1 MLPDNFSIGI
11 ENHET
16 GAASSLVQTS
26 DVCHIVKTT
35 KDLSKYSRIGSS
47 PYMFTSKLNPQQ
59 REQALASL
67 ASEEFDILI
76 IGGGVNGVGA
86 ALDAVTRG
94 LKVAL
99 VEAHDFAAGTS
110 SRSSKLIHGG
120 LRYLEQYDFKLVREA
135 LHERELMVSTQCPH
149 LVKPVSFLYPLT
161 EKVKE
166 RTYVGAGLALYDAL
180 RGFKRALPS
189 HKHLTGKTIASIS
202 PSLRQD
208 IITGAIR
215 YFDAQVDDA
224 RHTMMIA
231 RTAARHGAVMATG
244 VRVDDLTRS
253 GKKVTGVV
261 AIDQATNKK
270 FTIAAKATI
279 MCAGVWSDELHEKFG
294 LTAGYSVAM
303 SKGVHIVVPGDAIQ
317 SKDGI
322 ILKTPVS
329 VLFLIPWGDK
339 WIVGTTDTP
348 YEGDRSKPLATQ
360 EDVQYI
366 LDQANRVLE
375 PKLKAEDIIG
385 VFAGLRPLVA
395 NKTGSAT
402 TKLSREHTVDRPAP
416 GFVSMAGGKY
426 TTYRVMAKDAVDLAV
441 LDLRRL
447 VSDSVTD
454 KLPLIGADG
463 YFALKQQVSKIAE
476 DTQMSEATIT
486 HLLDRYG
493 SLIEEILELIA
504 EDSSLAERIIPELPY
519 LKAEILHAAT
529 HEGALSVEDVLL
541 RRTRISFEAVD
552 GGADAAK
559 EVAKIIGEPLGWGA
573 KERNASVSAFLEVIE
588 REEEALVELVNS

>member
-1 MLPDNFSIGI
+1 
-11 ENHET
+11 
-16 GAASSLVQTS
+16 
-26 DVCHIVKTT
+26 
-35 KDLSKYSRIGSS
+35 
-47 PYMFTSKLNPQQ
+47 MFTSALNPQQ
-59 REQALASL
+59 RASAISTL
-67 ASEEFDILI
+67 QSEEFDILV
-76 IGGGVNGVGA
+76 IGGGVNGVGV

-99 VEAHDFAAGTS
+99 VESQDLAAGTS

-231 RTAARHGAVMATG
+231 RTAARHGAVMATS
-244 VRVDDLTRS
+244 VRVDDLLRN
-253 GKKVTGVV
+253 GKKVTGVT
-261 AIDQATNKK
+261 ATDLKTGQTL
-270 FTIAAKATI
+270 TISAKATI
-279 MCAGVWSDELHEKFG
+279 MCAGVWSDELHQRFG
-294 LTAGYSVAM
+294 LTPGYSVAM
-303 SKGVHIVVPGDAIQ
+303 SKGVHIVVPQSAIK

-322 ILKTPVS
+322 ILKTAVS
-329 VLFLIPWGDK
+329 VLFLIPWEDK

-348 YEGDRSKPLATQ
+348 YEGDRAKPIATQ

-375 PKLKAEDIIG
+375 PQLKSEDIIG

-395 NKTGSAT
+395 NSASSAT

-416 GFVSMAGGKY
+416 GFVSLAGGKY

-441 LDLRRL
+441 LDLRKI
-447 VSDSVTD
+447 VSESVTE

-463 YFALKQQVSKIAE
+463 YFALQQQVLKIADE
-476 DTQMSEATIT
+476 TNLSEATVI
-486 HLLDRYG
+486 HLLNRYG
-493 SLIEEILELIA
+493 SLISEIIEIIS
-504 EDSSLAERIIPELPY
+504 ENPEMSERIIPDLPY
-519 LKAEILHAAT
+519 IKAEILHAAS

-541 RRTRISFEAVD
+541 RRTRISFEASD
-552 GGADAAK
+552 SGLSAAND
-559 EVAKIIGEPLGWGA
+559 VAEIIGTVLNWSAADRRG
-573 KERNASVSAFLEVIE
+573 SVQSFAQLIE
-588 REEEALVELVNS
+588 HEEAALRALVAAPAN

>member
-1 MLPDNFSIGI
+1 
-11 ENHET
+11 
-16 GAASSLVQTS
+16 
-26 DVCHIVKTT
+26 
-35 KDLSKYSRIGSS
+35 
-47 PYMFTSKLNPQQ
+47 MFTSQLNAQQ
-59 REQALASL
+59 REKAISSL
-67 ASEEFDILI
+67 NNEEFDILI
-76 IGGGVNGVGA
+76 IGGGVNGVGV
-86 ALDAVTRG
+86 ALDAVSRG

-99 VEAHDFAAGTS
+99 VEAQDFAAGTS

-189 HKHLTGKTIASIS
+189 HKHLTGKTIATIS

-231 RTAARHGAVMATG
+231 RTAARHGAIMATG
-244 VRVDDLTRS
+244 VRVEDLLRS
-253 GKKVTGVV
+253 GKKITGVI
-261 AIDQATNKK
+261 ATDTHTNKK
-270 FTIAAKATI
+270 IKISAKATI
-279 MCAGVWSDELHEKFG
+279 MCAGVWSDELHAQFG

-348 YEGDRSKPLATQ
+348 YEGDRAKPLATQ

-375 PKLKAEDIIG
+375 PKLRSEDILG

-395 NKTGSAT
+395 NKTSSAT

-447 VSDSVTD
+447 VNDSITE

-463 YFALKQQVSKIAE
+463 YFALKQQISRIAE
-476 DTQMSEATIT
+476 ESSLSEATVT

-493 SLIEEILELIA
+493 SLIEEILGLIA
-504 EDSSLAERIIPELPY
+504 DDASLAERVIPDLPY
-519 LKAEILHAAT
+519 IKAEILHAAT
-529 HEGALSVEDVLL
+529 HEGAMSVEDVLL
-541 RRTRISFEAVD
+541 RRTRISFETSD
-552 GGADAAK
+552 SGAQAAK
-559 EVAKIIGEPLGWGA
+559 EVAKIIGSELGWSA
-573 KERNASVSAFLEVIE
+573 KERNSSVEAFLEVIAQ
-588 REEEALVELVNS
+588 EEAALVNLINS

>member
-1 MLPDNFSIGI
+1 
-11 ENHET
+11 
-16 GAASSLVQTS
+16 
-26 DVCHIVKTT
+26 
-35 KDLSKYSRIGSS
+35 
-47 PYMFTSKLNPQQ
+47 MFTSALNPQQ
-59 REQALASL
+59 RAAAISTLQ
-67 ASEEFDILI
+67 SEEFDILV
-76 IGGGVNGVGA
+76 IGGGVNGVGV

-99 VEAHDFAAGTS
+99 VESQDLAAGTS

-231 RTAARHGAVMATG
+231 RTAARHGAVMATS
-244 VRVDDLTRS
+244 VRVDDLLRN
-253 GKKVTGVV
+253 GKKVTGVT
-261 AIDQATNKK
+261 ATDLTTGQTL
-270 FTIAAKATI
+270 TISAKATI
-279 MCAGVWSDELHEKFG
+279 MCAGVWSDELHQRFG
-294 LTAGYSVAM
+294 LTPGYSVAM
-303 SKGVHIVVPGDAIQ
+303 SKGVHIVVPQSAIK

-322 ILKTPVS
+322 ILKTAVS
-329 VLFLIPWGDK
+329 VLFLIPWEDK

-348 YEGDRSKPLATQ
+348 YEGDRAKPIATQ

-375 PKLKAEDIIG
+375 PQLKSEDIIG

-395 NKTGSAT
+395 NSASSAT

-416 GFVSMAGGKY
+416 GFVSLAGGKY

-441 LDLRRL
+441 LDLRKI
-447 VSDSVTD
+447 VSESVTE

-463 YFALKQQVSKIAE
+463 YFALQQQVLKIADE
-476 DTQMSEATIT
+476 TNLSEATVI
-486 HLLDRYG
+486 HLLNRYG
-493 SLIEEILELIA
+493 SLISEIIEIIS
-504 EDSSLAERIIPELPY
+504 ENPEMSERIIPDLPY
-519 LKAEILHAAT
+519 IKAEILHAAS

-541 RRTRISFEAVD
+541 RRTRISFEASD
-552 GGADAAK
+552 SGLSAAN
-559 EVAKIIGEPLGWGA
+559 EVAEIIGTVLNWSAADRRG
-573 KERNASVSAFLEVIE
+573 SVQSFAELFEH
-588 REEEALVELVNS
+588 EEAALRALVAATAN

>member
-1 MLPDNFSIGI
+1 
-11 ENHET
+11 
-16 GAASSLVQTS
+16 
-26 DVCHIVKTT
+26 
-35 KDLSKYSRIGSS
+35 
-47 PYMFTSKLNPQQ
+47 MFTSQLNAHQ
-59 REQALASL
+59 RENAIASL

-86 ALDAVTRG
+86 ALDAVSRG
-94 LKVAL
+94 LRVAL

-189 HKHLTGKTIASIS
+189 HKHLTGKTIATIS

-244 VRVDDLTRS
+244 VRVVELIRN
-253 GKKVTGVV
+253 GKKVSGAV
-261 AIDQATNKK
+261 ALDSQTNKK
-270 FTIAAKATI
+270 IKISAKATI
-279 MCAGVWSDELHEKFG
+279 MCAGVWSDELHAQFG

-303 SKGVHIVVPGDAIQ
+303 SKGVHIVVPGDAIH

-322 ILKTPVS
+322 ILKTAVS

-348 YEGDRSKPLATQ
+348 YEGDRANPLATH

-375 PKLKAEDIIG
+375 PKLDAKDILG

-395 NKTGSAT
+395 NKTTSAT
-402 TKLSREHTVDRPAP
+402 TKLSREHVVDRPAP

-441 LDLRRL
+441 IDLRRL
-447 VSDSVTD
+447 VSDSVTE
-454 KLPLIGADG
+454 KVPLMGADG
-463 YFALKQQVSKIAE
+463 YFALQQQVSRIAE
-476 DTQMSEATIT
+476 ENSLTEASVT
-486 HLLDRYG
+486 HLLNRYG
-493 SLIEEILELIA
+493 SLIEEILDIIE
-504 EDSSLAERIIPELPY
+504 EDSSLAERISPDLPY

-529 HEGALSVEDVLL
+529 HEGARSVEDVLM
-541 RRTRISFEAVD
+541 RRTRISFEA
-552 GGADAAK
+552 ADSGVGIAK
-559 EVAKIIGEPLGWGA
+559 EVAKIIGTSLGWGV
-573 KERNASVSAFLEVIE
+573 KERNASVDAFLEVIAQ
-588 REEEALVELVNS
+588 EEIALAQFVNS